1 MNFTDKQKEIV
12 ARKLG
17 YDGPMQGFDEFLNS
31 SPSLGMKYSM
41 LSDKFATRMAKGGMA
56 RKKYAVGGA
65 VTNEQIQS
73 YLSSNPGLSDTQIA
87 SAMQQFNVSPAQMA
101 AATGVN
107 QAEVQSRFEAAT
119 RPATAAPAP
128 TAVAPVTTAATT
140 AAPATTTGTAVS
152 GGYTGGATPTGMGV
166 ATTAAPTPAPAPMP
180 APVAPTIEEVRT
192 YLSSNPSLTDKQIAD
207 KMVETGAT
215 VSQVAAAT
223 GLTAAE
229 VQQRFDAAR
238 PAPAPVV
245 SPTVTAAPAAAVT
258 PAPPTDAAVTSW
270 FTANP
275 TASDVDIAAAMTQH
289 GVTAA
294 QISKAT
300 GVPVAEVQNR
310 FAVASKPE
318 VLAIK
323 AAYNSGNIA
332 GTQAAFDKSG
342 LSSDELMSVFNL
354 KQADIDYIRGQGIQI
369 KPTTAEVTSYLQNNP
384 GLTDFDIKKV
394 MDQFGVTVAQVAAAT
409 GVPVTEV
416 QTRYNNAQPPVVTT
430 TTPTTTTPTTTLPPI
445 INTKTGGGITTGGG
459 LTVDAKG
466 APVLGAAPFITAAQT
481 EMTAGMTPTAAQA
494 GATQQAGVTNIAA
507 PTPVSLP
514 TPITTPTITAASAS
528 GGVTTTLAG
537 LAAQTGTVSDA
548 AKIAAATQEPIT
560 TAVAGMEAAQG
571 VAGTVQGAPTR
582 TVQEGEMVSGPAVD
596 MAKVEQTLAQT
607 QAAQGVVTE
616 DMTVQGQLNKLL
628 TNFDAGSPP
637 PWAAASM
644 RAANAQMAAR
654 GLGASSMAGQAIIQ
668 ATLEAATPIAAADA
682 KVFETMGLQNLSNRQ
697 QTAMLVGQQ
706 RAAFLGQEF
715 DQAFQTR
722 VLNAAR
728 VADIANKNFDAG
740 TQIAIENSRLANSMD
755 IANLSAK
762 NAVVLS
768 KMAQMSQLET
778 QNLSNRQQAA
788 VENAKAFLT
797 MDIKN
802 LDNRQQTALFRA
814 QEMNDALI
822 SDAGFANAVNI
833 TNAQNTLD
841 AAKVSAQLALSAET
855 FNADMFTKVNMS
867 NALAANEIGKFNAQ
881 QANAREE
888 FNSSM
893 TNQINLANAK
903 IIAEIST
910 ANTAATNAANA
921 VNAKNAT
928 DLSAAAYAQQSQTY
942 RDLLEMSWKTGESEK
957 DRATS
962 IVAATLS
969 ANASTNAATTT
980 ANSAAL
986 ANIAKA
992 GITLLANYDKVKT
1005 AGSDIMNFFNRD

>member
-65 VTNEQIQS
+65 VTNQQIQQ
-73 YLSSNPGLSDTQIA
+73 YLSERPGLSDTQIA

-119 RPATAAPAP
+119 KPATAAPAP
-128 TAVAPVTTAATT
+128 VATT

-152 GGYTGGATPTGMGV
+152 GGYTGGATPAGMGV
-166 ATTAAPTPAPAPMP
+166 ATTATTKP
-180 APVAPTIEEVRT
+180 
-192 YLSSNPSLTDKQIAD
+192 
-207 KMVETGAT
+207 
-215 VSQVAAAT
+215 VAAA
-223 GLTAAE
+223 
-229 VQQRFDAAR
+229 
-238 PAPAPVV
+238 PKV
-245 SPTVTAAPAAAVT
+245 SDQDVSA
-258 PAPPTDAAVTSW
+258 W
-270 FTANP
+270 FRENP
-275 TASDVDIAAAMTQH
+275 NASDVDIASAMQQY
-289 GVTAA
+289 GVTPE

-300 GVPVAEVQNR
+300 GVNTQDVQSR
-310 FAVASKPE
+310 FSVASDPK

-323 AAYNSGNIA
+323 SAYNSGNISQA
-332 GTQAAFDKSG
+332 QAAFTNSG
-342 LSSDELMSVFNL
+342 LSSDQLASVFNL
-354 KQADIDYIRGQGIQI
+354 KQADLDYIRGQGIQI

-384 GLTDFDIKKV
+384 GLTDFDIKQA
-394 MDQFGVTVAQVAAAT
+394 MDQFGVTVDQVAKAT
-409 GVPVTEV
+409 GVSVAEV
-416 QTRYNNAQPPVVTT
+416 QRRYNEAKPPVVPKV
-430 TTPTTTTPTTTLPPI
+430 TPPVVIP
-445 INTKTGGGITTGGG
+445 KTGGGITSGGG

-481 EMTAGMTPTAAQA
+481 DMTAGMTPTAAQA
-494 GATQQAGVTNIAA
+494 GTTQQAGVTNIAA
-507 PTPVSLP
+507 PTSVSLP

-560 TAVAGMEAAQG
+560 TAVSGTQAAQG

-582 TVQEGEMVSGPAVD
+582 TAQAGEMVSGPAVD
-596 MAKVEQTLAQT
+596 MARAEEALAKT

-644 RAANAQMAAR
+644 RTANAQMAAR

-762 NAVVLS
+762 NAVVLA

-778 QNLSNRQQAA
+778 INLSNRQQAA

-855 FNADMFTKVNMS
+855 FNADMFTKVNMA

-921 VNAKNAT
+921 INAKNAT

-1005 AGSDIMNFFNRD
+1005 IGTDVMNFFKD